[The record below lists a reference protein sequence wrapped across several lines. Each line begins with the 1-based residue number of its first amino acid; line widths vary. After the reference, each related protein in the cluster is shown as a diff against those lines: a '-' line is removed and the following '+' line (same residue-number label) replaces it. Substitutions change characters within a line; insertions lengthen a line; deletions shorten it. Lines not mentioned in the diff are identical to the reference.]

1 MDQYEQLWEE
11 MGRLGKKVEDQTA
24 KWFEWAEV
32 QDVKRG
38 DFEDKILSKLDG
50 LKDALSQKTEMD
62 SAMISQLSELRK
74 RVDTEEQ
81 KRGQC
86 DQVIYETSFQVKALV
101 DRLKRHDLSKMEAD
115 INTAHDKYRDHEER
129 LRPLEK
135 REGKL
140 ARSIL
145 EKMALALIAAGAGY
159 FISWLVGK

>member
-1 MDQYEQLWEE
+1 MDQYDQLWEE
-11 MGRLGKKVEDQTA
+11 MNRLGKKVEDQTT

-32 QDVKRG
+32 QDVKRS
-38 DFEDKILSKLDG
+38 DFEDKILAKLDG

-81 KRGQC
+81 KRSQC

-101 DRLKRHDLSKMEAD
+101 DRLQRHDLSKMENDLNA
-115 INTAHDKYRDHEER
+115 AHEKARDHEER

-135 REGKL
+135 REGKT
-140 ARSIL
+140 ARAIL
-145 EKMALALIAAGAGY
+145 EKLVFALVAAGAGY
-159 FISWLVGK
+159 FVSWLVGK